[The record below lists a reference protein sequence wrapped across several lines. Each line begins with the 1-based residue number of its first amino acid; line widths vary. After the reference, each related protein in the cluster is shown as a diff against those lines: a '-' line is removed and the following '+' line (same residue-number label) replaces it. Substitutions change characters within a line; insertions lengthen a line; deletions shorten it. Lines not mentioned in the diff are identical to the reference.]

1 MTNMTQGNT
10 QQGAARQQQN
20 QPFMAQNGNAFQFN
34 NLQQQQLFAQ
44 FMQNQNGLGQ
54 MQQSQNLNQN
64 QMTGGF
70 TSPSDNTN
78 NNTNSGSPMV
88 VGPHHFNPQRAQN
101 SSSTPNM
108 ASGNPSFESFTQS
121 QTPFMSTS
129 QNQFLGNMQDSVMG
143 NAQMPLM
150 NDLSMQPPF
159 FPTPPM
165 GNVQTPFM
173 SNTQASAM
181 NDSQGFVQQMSGLR
195 ATAPSF
201 TPAQNSPVPQ
211 QSAVSMANMQSN
223 MTPQMHAHMQQ
234 LEMRINQQQAII
246 NSMMMRQSGSSAQSN
261 SQHGPALQM
270 QPTLQTQQR
279 MQQRNQTP
287 TTQGPSP
294 RASTPGTPAAQA
306 SSTQPRPV
314 PSSVTQDPIAQFLS
328 VQSPIAQ
335 TSTNEPVAAQSPT
348 AVSPTTESSSS
359 QGGNTMRAAP
369 ALNANP
375 NSMTERGSG
384 VTQRDSSLTQV
395 SRVMSTNLAMN
406 PRTRLLPQ
414 DVRPHAPAPPQHK
427 LQEFLVDGSLKVII
441 PNLFGDQPSTAQ
453 TSPTQNSSAEE
464 PSTPASSNGFS
475 SFEDWS
481 KAPVYAPGLF
491 APRRSDGPE
500 KLTPKEKKLRE
511 AEDNGEQIFPSKR
524 RVVRIDP
531 EDPRLIRDENGLPIT
546 PEGDGYNIYY
556 LPGPKKLDAAE
567 LNRMLIEIRAEK
579 KTAMDEAAKTGEPIQ
594 NSKSTKRNRKSK
606 ATRQTRVLKTPS
618 ENIVNN
624 KRRKSTTTNNS
635 TPNVAGDAQLAT
647 TLGAQPSLNNGHI
660 AQASN
665 DLFTVQSNTALPA
678 QFAGGDAF
686 DQQPS
691 MSLFPPQVIL
701 DSDFTQS
708 FTAGITQAPTTGG
721 DLTLQLA
728 QESSFTSQT
737 TNEQPTAN
745 FLGNDF
751 TSQPSN
757 PSDDSALQPTEDFTN
772 TNDHSFEIPADL
784 DPMFVDTRNTP
795 YEDLPLDTEPFSQF
809 SSTQSGSPQSPSTP
823 VSDSGAAKTLD
834 HDLSAVAAWL
844 VGHSED
850 SSAVTSQDQLAQIEV
865 NASMPHIV
873 DPSLSVP
880 VLDIFKTC
888 QPDLSLRDKDTLSEP
903 FDEISMFPQD
913 DEQGT
918 QLRKVSNELD
928 RPLPEQ
934 ADITVFFADVPNP
947 YNRDLDAERA
957 GLIERFRAGG
967 ELNYTDRSVLMLI
980 AGIDSSIDVDAVNR
994 QTAGVTEGMSPAD
1007 IPAFSDDVPLDIF
1020 ASLEDLPE
1028 NNLQD
1033 PNATTGN
1040 DNTMFPVAGCSDF
1053 NSSNATGPA
1062 STWPPAAPNVSLAD
1076 MPYSPVVASQETQ
1089 GAPLQPPQ
1097 GPKFHPQGPYN
1108 NLFGDGVFLNPA
1120 VLNQTTTTTLPTS
1133 KTTTNTTK
1141 TGNNKRKAGEDASA
1155 APKKKAR
1162 TKKAPVPQLA
1172 LPQCEVR
1179 FGPGAQQ

>member
-1 MTNMTQGNT
+1 MSSRQPNMANMAQRNT
-10 QQGAARQQQN
+10 QQGAAHQ
-20 QPFMAQNGNAFQFN
+20 
-34 NLQQQQLFAQ
+34 
-44 FMQNQNGLGQ
+44 QNQNGLGQ
-54 MQQSQNLNQN
+54 MQQNQN

-70 TSPSDNTN
+70 TSPFDNTN

-88 VGPHHFNPQRAQN
+88 VGPHHFNPQRVQN

-129 QNQFLGNMQDSVMG
+129 QNQFLGNMQDSVIG
-143 NAQMPLM
+143 NAQMPFM
-150 NDLSMQPPF
+150 NDPSMQPPF
-159 FPTPPM
+159 FHTPPM
-165 GNVQTPFM
+165 GNVQAPFM
-173 SNTQASAM
+173 SDTQASAM
-181 NDSQGFVQQMSGLR
+181 NDSQGFVQQTSGLR

-201 TPAQNSPVPQ
+201 TPAQSSPVPQ
-211 QSAVSMANMQSN
+211 QSAASMANMQSN
-223 MTPQMHAHMQQ
+223 MTPQMHAHMQRMK
-234 LEMRINQQQAII
+234 MRINQQQAII
-246 NSMMMRQSGSSAQSN
+246 NSMMRRQSGSSAQSKF
-261 SQHGPALQM
+261 QHGPA
-270 QPTLQTQQR
+270 LQTQQR

-287 TTQGPSP
+287 TTQVPSP
-294 RASTPGTPAAQA
+294 RASTPGTAAAQVSA
-306 SSTQPRPV
+306 TQPRPV

-328 VQSPIAQ
+328 VQPPIAQ
-335 TSTNEPVAAQSPT
+335 NSTNEPVAAQSPT
-348 AVSPTTESSSS
+348 AVSPTTESSGS
-359 QGGNTMRAAP
+359 QGGNTMQTAP
-369 ALNANP
+369 ALSANP
-375 NSMTERGSG
+375 NSMTERGSR

-395 SRVMSTNLAMN
+395 SRVMNTNLAMN

-414 DVRPHAPAPPQHK
+414 DVRPHAPPPPQHK
-427 LQEFLVDGSLKVII
+427 LKEFLVDGSLKVVI
-441 PNLFGDQPSTAQ
+441 PNLFDDQPPTAQ
-453 TSPTQNSSAEE
+453 TSPTKDSSAEE

-546 PEGDGYNIYY
+546 PQGDCYNIYY

-567 LNRMLIEIRAEK
+567 LNRMLIEIRTEK

-594 NSKSTKRNRKSK
+594 NSKSTKRTRKSK
-606 ATRQTRVLKTPS
+606 TTRQTRVLKTPS
-618 ENIVNN
+618 ENIVNK
-624 KRRKSTTTNNS
+624 KRRKSTTTATTTIS
-635 TPNVAGDAQLAT
+635 TTNVAGDAQLAT
-647 TLGAQPSLNNGHI
+647 TLGAQPSLNNGPI

-665 DLFTVQSNTALPA
+665 DPFTIQSNTALPA
-678 QFAGGDAF
+678 PFAGGDAF
-686 DQQPS
+686 NRQLS

-708 FTAGITQAPTTGG
+708 FTAGITQPPTTGG
-721 DLTLQLA
+721 NLTLQLA

-745 FLGNDF
+745 LLGNDF
-751 TSQPSN
+751 ASQPFN

-772 TNDHSFEIPADL
+772 TNDHSFEILADL

-795 YEDLPLDTEPFSQF
+795 YEDLPLDTEPFAQF
-809 SSTQSGSPQSPSTP
+809 SSTQSGSSQSPSTP

-834 HDLSAVAAWL
+834 HDLSAVVAWL

-850 SSAVTSQDQLAQIEV
+850 ASAVTSQDQLAQIEV
-865 NASMPHIV
+865 NASMPHVV

-888 QPDLSLRDKDTLSEP
+888 HPDLSLRDKDTLSEP
-903 FDEISMFPQD
+903 FDGISMFPQD

-918 QLRKVSNELD
+918 QLRRVSNELD

-934 ADITVFFADVPNP
+934 ADITVFVADIPNP

-957 GLIERFRAGG
+957 GLTERFRAGG

-980 AGIDSSIDVDAVNR
+980 TGIDSSIDVDAVNR

-1007 IPAFSDDVPLDIF
+1007 IPVFSDDVPLNIF

-1033 PNATTGN
+1033 PSATTGN

-1089 GAPLQPPQ
+1089 DAPFQPPQ
-1097 GPKFHPQGPYN
+1097 GPEFHPQDPYK
-1108 NLFGDGVFLNPA
+1108 NLFEGVFLNPA

-1133 KTTTNTTK
+1133 TTTTNTTK

-1162 TKKAPVPQLA
+1162 TKKALVPQLA

>member
-1 MTNMTQGNT
+1 MSSRQPNMANMAQRNT
-10 QQGAARQQQN
+10 QQGAARQQ
-20 QPFMAQNGNAFQFN
+20 
-34 NLQQQQLFAQ
+34 
-44 FMQNQNGLGQ
+44 NQNGLRQ
-54 MQQSQNLNQN
+54 MQQNQN

-70 TSPSDNTN
+70 TSPFDNTN

-88 VGPHHFNPQRAQN
+88 VGPHHFNPQRVQN

-129 QNQFLGNMQDSVMG
+129 QNQFLGNMQDSVIG
-143 NAQMPLM
+143 NAQMPFM
-150 NDLSMQPPF
+150 NDPSMQPPF
-159 FPTPPM
+159 FHTPPM
-165 GNVQTPFM
+165 GNVQAPFM
-173 SNTQASAM
+173 SDTQASAM
-181 NDSQGFVQQMSGLR
+181 NDSQGFVQQTSGLR

-201 TPAQNSPVPQ
+201 TPAQSSPVPQ
-211 QSAVSMANMQSN
+211 QSAASMANMQSN
-223 MTPQMHAHMQQ
+223 MTPQMHAHMQRMK
-234 LEMRINQQQAII
+234 MRINQQQAII
-246 NSMMMRQSGSSAQSN
+246 NSMMRRQSGSSAQSKF
-261 SQHGPALQM
+261 QHGPA
-270 QPTLQTQQR
+270 LQTQQR

-287 TTQGPSP
+287 TTQVPSP
-294 RASTPGTPAAQA
+294 RASTPGTAAAQVSA
-306 SSTQPRPV
+306 TQPRPV

-328 VQSPIAQ
+328 VQPPIAQ
-335 TSTNEPVAAQSPT
+335 NSTNEPVAAQSPT
-348 AVSPTTESSSS
+348 AVSPNTESSGS
-359 QGGNTMRAAP
+359 QGGNTMQTAP
-369 ALNANP
+369 ALSANP
-375 NSMTERGSG
+375 NSMTERGSR

-395 SRVMSTNLAMN
+395 STVMNTNLAMN

-414 DVRPHAPAPPQHK
+414 DVRPHAPPPPQHK
-427 LQEFLVDGSLKVII
+427 LEEFLVDGSLKVVI
-441 PNLFGDQPSTAQ
+441 PNLFDDQPPTAQ
-453 TSPTQNSSAEE
+453 TSPTKDSSAEE

-546 PEGDGYNIYY
+546 PQGDCYNIYY

-567 LNRMLIEIRAEK
+567 LNRMLIEIRTEK

-594 NSKSTKRNRKSK
+594 NSKSTKRTRKYK
-606 ATRQTRVLKTPS
+606 TTRQTRVLKTPS
-618 ENIVNN
+618 ENIVNK
-624 KRRKSTTTNNS
+624 KRRKSTTTATTTIS
-635 TPNVAGDAQLAT
+635 TTNVAGDAQLAT
-647 TLGAQPSLNNGHI
+647 TLGAQPSLNNGPI

-665 DLFTVQSNTALPA
+665 DPFTIQSNTALLAP
-678 QFAGGDAF
+678 FAGGDAF
-686 DQQPS
+686 NRQPS

-708 FTAGITQAPTTGG
+708 FTAGITQPPTTGG
-721 DLTLQLA
+721 NLTLQLA
-728 QESSFTSQT
+728 QENSFTSQT

-745 FLGNDF
+745 LLGNDF
-751 TSQPSN
+751 ASQPFN
-757 PSDDSALQPTEDFTN
+757 PSDDSAVQPTEDFTN

-795 YEDLPLDTEPFSQF
+795 YEDLPLDTEPFAQF
-809 SSTQSGSPQSPSTP
+809 SSTQSGSSQSPSTP

-850 SSAVTSQDQLAQIEV
+850 ASAVTSQDQLAQIEV
-865 NASMPHIV
+865 NASMPHVV

-918 QLRKVSNELD
+918 QLRRVSNELD

-934 ADITVFFADVPNP
+934 ADITVFVADIPNP

-957 GLIERFRAGG
+957 GLTERFRAG
-967 ELNYTDRSVLMLI
+967 
-980 AGIDSSIDVDAVNR
+980 DSSIDVDAVNR

-1007 IPAFSDDVPLDIF
+1007 IPVFSDDVPLNIF

-1033 PNATTGN
+1033 PSATTGN

-1089 GAPLQPPQ
+1089 DAPFQPPQ
-1097 GPKFHPQGPYN
+1097 GPEFHPEDPYK
-1108 NLFGDGVFLNPA
+1108 NLFEGVFLNPA

-1133 KTTTNTTK
+1133 TTTTNTTK

-1162 TKKAPVPQLA
+1162 TKKALVPQLA

>member
-1 MTNMTQGNT
+1 MSSRQPNMANMAQRNT

-54 MQQSQNLNQN
+54 MQQNQN

-70 TSPSDNTN
+70 TSPFDNTN
-78 NNTNSGSPMV
+78 NNTNSVSPMV
-88 VGPHHFNPQRAQN
+88 VGPHHFNPQRVQN

-121 QTPFMSTS
+121 QTPLMSTS
-129 QNQFLGNMQDSVMG
+129 QNQFLGNMQDSVIG
-143 NAQMPLM
+143 NAQMPFT

-165 GNVQTPFM
+165 GNVQAPFM
-173 SNTQASAM
+173 SDTQASAM

-201 TPAQNSPVPQ
+201 TPAQNSP
-211 QSAVSMANMQSN
+211 
-223 MTPQMHAHMQQ
+223 
-234 LEMRINQQQAII
+234 QQAII
-246 NSMMMRQSGSSAQSN
+246 NSMMRRQSGFSAQSN

-270 QPTLQTQQR
+270 QPIRQTQQR

-287 TTQGPSP
+287 TTQVPSP
-294 RASTPGTPAAQA
+294 RASTPGTPAAQVSA
-306 SSTQPRPV
+306 TQPRPV

-335 TSTNEPVAAQSPT
+335 NSTNEPVAAQSPT
-348 AVSPTTESSSS
+348 AVSPTTESFGS
-359 QGGNTMRAAP
+359 QGGNTMQTAP
-369 ALNANP
+369 ALSANP
-375 NSMTERGSG
+375 NSMTERGSR

-395 SRVMSTNLAMN
+395 SRVMNTNLAMN

-414 DVRPHAPAPPQHK
+414 DVRPHAPPPPQHK
-427 LQEFLVDGSLKVII
+427 LEEFLVDGSLKVVI
-441 PNLFGDQPSTAQ
+441 PNLFDDQPPTAQ
-453 TSPTQNSSAEE
+453 TSPTQDSSADE

-546 PEGDGYNIYY
+546 PQGDGYNIYY

-567 LNRMLIEIRAEK
+567 LNRMLIEIRTEK

-594 NSKSTKRNRKSK
+594 NSKSTKRTRKSK

-618 ENIVNN
+618 ENI
-624 KRRKSTTTNNS
+624 
-635 TPNVAGDAQLAT
+635 LAT
-647 TLGAQPSLNNGHI
+647 TLGAQPSLNNGPI

-665 DLFTVQSNTALPA
+665 DPFTIQSNTALPA
-678 QFAGGDAF
+678 RFAGSDAF
-686 DQQPS
+686 NRQPS

-708 FTAGITQAPTTGG
+708 FTAGITQPPTNGG

-745 FLGNDF
+745 LLGNDF
-751 TSQPSN
+751 ASQPFN
-757 PSDDSALQPTEDFTN
+757 PSDDSAVQPTEDFTN

-809 SSTQSGSPQSPSTP
+809 SSTQSGSSQSPSTP

-850 SSAVTSQDQLAQIEV
+850 ASAVTSQDQLAQIEV

-880 VLDIFKTC
+880 VLNIFKTC
-888 QPDLSLRDKDTLSEP
+888 QPDLSVRDKDTLSEP

-918 QLRKVSNELD
+918 QLRRVSNELD

-934 ADITVFFADVPNP
+934 ADITVFVADIPNP

-957 GLIERFRAGG
+957 GLIERFRAG
-967 ELNYTDRSVLMLI
+967 
-980 AGIDSSIDVDAVNR
+980 DSSIDVDAVNR
-994 QTAGVTEGMSPAD
+994 QTAGVTEGMSPSD

-1033 PNATTGN
+1033 PSATTGN

-1089 GAPLQPPQ
+1089 DAPFQPPH
-1097 GPKFHPQGPYN
+1097 GPEFHPQDPYN
-1108 NLFGDGVFLNPA
+1108 NLFGD
-1120 VLNQTTTTTLPTS
+1120 
-1133 KTTTNTTK
+1133 

-1162 TKKAPVPQLA
+1162 TKKALVPQLT

>member
-1 MTNMTQGNT
+1 MSSRQPNMANMAQRNT
-10 QQGAARQQQN
+10 QQGAAH
-20 QPFMAQNGNAFQFN
+20 
-34 NLQQQQLFAQ
+34 
-44 FMQNQNGLGQ
+44 QNQNGLGQ
-54 MQQSQNLNQN
+54 MQQNQN

-70 TSPSDNTN
+70 TSPFDNTN

-88 VGPHHFNPQRAQN
+88 VGPHHFNPQRVQN

-129 QNQFLGNMQDSVMG
+129 QNQFLGNMQDSVIG
-143 NAQMPLM
+143 NAQMPFM
-150 NDLSMQPPF
+150 NDPSMQPPF
-159 FPTPPM
+159 FHTPPM
-165 GNVQTPFM
+165 GNVQAPFM
-173 SNTQASAM
+173 SDTQASAM
-181 NDSQGFVQQMSGLR
+181 NDSQGFVQQTSGLR

-201 TPAQNSPVPQ
+201 TPAQSSPVPQ
-211 QSAVSMANMQSN
+211 QSAASMANMQSN
-223 MTPQMHAHMQQ
+223 MTPQMHAHMQRMK
-234 LEMRINQQQAII
+234 MRINQQQAII
-246 NSMMMRQSGSSAQSN
+246 NSMMRRQSGSSAQSKF
-261 SQHGPALQM
+261 QHGPA
-270 QPTLQTQQR
+270 LQTQQR

-287 TTQGPSP
+287 TTQVPSP
-294 RASTPGTPAAQA
+294 RASTPGTAAAQVSA
-306 SSTQPRPV
+306 TQPRPV

-328 VQSPIAQ
+328 VQPPIAQ
-335 TSTNEPVAAQSPT
+335 NSTNEPVAAQSPT
-348 AVSPTTESSSS
+348 AVSPTTESSGS
-359 QGGNTMRAAP
+359 QGGNTMQTAP
-369 ALNANP
+369 ALSANP
-375 NSMTERGSG
+375 NSMTERGSR

-395 SRVMSTNLAMN
+395 SRVMNTNLAMN

-414 DVRPHAPAPPQHK
+414 DVRPHAPPPPQHK
-427 LQEFLVDGSLKVII
+427 LKEFLVDGSLKVVI
-441 PNLFGDQPSTAQ
+441 PNLFDDQPPTAQ
-453 TSPTQNSSAEE
+453 TSPTKDSSAEE

-546 PEGDGYNIYY
+546 PQGDCYNIYY

-567 LNRMLIEIRAEK
+567 LNRMLIEIRTEK

-594 NSKSTKRNRKSK
+594 NSKSTKRTRKSK
-606 ATRQTRVLKTPS
+606 TTRQTRVLKTPS
-618 ENIVNN
+618 ENIVNK
-624 KRRKSTTTNNS
+624 KRRKSTTTATTTIS
-635 TPNVAGDAQLAT
+635 TTNVAGDAQLAT
-647 TLGAQPSLNNGHI
+647 TLGAQPSLNNGPI

-665 DLFTVQSNTALPA
+665 DPFTIQI
-678 QFAGGDAF
+678 
-686 DQQPS
+686 
-691 MSLFPPQVIL
+691 IL

-708 FTAGITQAPTTGG
+708 FTAGITQPPTTGG
-721 DLTLQLA
+721 NLTLQLA

-745 FLGNDF
+745 LLGNDF
-751 TSQPSN
+751 ASQPFN

-772 TNDHSFEIPADL
+772 TNDHSFEILADL
-784 DPMFVDTRNTP
+784 DPMFVDTRNIP
-795 YEDLPLDTEPFSQF
+795 YEDLPLDTEPFAQF
-809 SSTQSGSPQSPSTP
+809 PSTQSGSSQSPSTP

-834 HDLSAVAAWL
+834 HDLSAVVAWL

-850 SSAVTSQDQLAQIEV
+850 ASAVTSQDQLAQIEV
-865 NASMPHIV
+865 NASMPHVV

-888 QPDLSLRDKDTLSEP
+888 HPDLSLRDKDTLSEP
-903 FDEISMFPQD
+903 FDGISMFPQD

-918 QLRKVSNELD
+918 QLRRVSNELD

-934 ADITVFFADVPNP
+934 ADITVFVADIPNP

-957 GLIERFRAGG
+957 GLTERFRAG
-967 ELNYTDRSVLMLI
+967 
-980 AGIDSSIDVDAVNR
+980 DSSIDVDAVNR

-1007 IPAFSDDVPLDIF
+1007 IPVFSDDVPLNIF

-1033 PNATTGN
+1033 PSATTGN

-1089 GAPLQPPQ
+1089 DAPFQPPQ
-1097 GPKFHPQGPYN
+1097 GPEFHPQDPYK
-1108 NLFGDGVFLNPA
+1108 NLFEGVFLNPA

-1133 KTTTNTTK
+1133 TTTTNTTK

-1162 TKKAPVPQLA
+1162 TKKALVPQLA

>member
-1 MTNMTQGNT
+1 MSSRQPNMANMAQRNT
-10 QQGAARQQQN
+10 QQGAAHQ
-20 QPFMAQNGNAFQFN
+20 
-34 NLQQQQLFAQ
+34 
-44 FMQNQNGLGQ
+44 QNQNGLGQ
-54 MQQSQNLNQN
+54 MQQNQN

-70 TSPSDNTN
+70 TSPFDNTN

-88 VGPHHFNPQRAQN
+88 VGPHHFNPQRVQN

-129 QNQFLGNMQDSVMG
+129 QNQFLGNMQDSVIG
-143 NAQMPLM
+143 NAQMPFM
-150 NDLSMQPPF
+150 NDPSMQPPF
-159 FPTPPM
+159 FHTPPM
-165 GNVQTPFM
+165 GNVQAPFM
-173 SNTQASAM
+173 SDTQASAM
-181 NDSQGFVQQMSGLR
+181 NDSQGFVQQTSGLR

-201 TPAQNSPVPQ
+201 TPAQSSP
-211 QSAVSMANMQSN
+211 
-223 MTPQMHAHMQQ
+223 
-234 LEMRINQQQAII
+234 
-246 NSMMMRQSGSSAQSN
+246 
-261 SQHGPALQM
+261 
-270 QPTLQTQQR
+270 
-279 MQQRNQTP
+279 
-287 TTQGPSP
+287 
-294 RASTPGTPAAQA
+294 
-306 SSTQPRPV
+306 
-314 PSSVTQDPIAQFLS
+314 FLS
-328 VQSPIAQ
+328 VQPPIAQ
-335 TSTNEPVAAQSPT
+335 NSTNEPVAAQSPT
-348 AVSPTTESSSS
+348 AVSPTTESSGS
-359 QGGNTMRAAP
+359 QGGNTMQTAP
-369 ALNANP
+369 ALSANP
-375 NSMTERGSG
+375 NSMTERGSR

-395 SRVMSTNLAMN
+395 SRVMNTNLAMN

-414 DVRPHAPAPPQHK
+414 DVRPHAPPPPQHK
-427 LQEFLVDGSLKVII
+427 LKEFLVDGSLKVVI
-441 PNLFGDQPSTAQ
+441 PNLFDDQPPTAQ
-453 TSPTQNSSAEE
+453 TSPTKDSSAEE

-546 PEGDGYNIYY
+546 PQGDCYNIYY

-567 LNRMLIEIRAEK
+567 LNRMLIEIRTEK

-594 NSKSTKRNRKSK
+594 NSKSTKRTRKSK
-606 ATRQTRVLKTPS
+606 TTRQTR
-618 ENIVNN
+618 
-624 KRRKSTTTNNS
+624 
-635 TPNVAGDAQLAT
+635 
-647 TLGAQPSLNNGHI
+647 PSLNNGPI

-665 DLFTVQSNTALPA
+665 DPFTIQSNTALPA
-678 QFAGGDAF
+678 PFAGGDAF
-686 DQQPS
+686 NRQLS

-708 FTAGITQAPTTGG
+708 FTAGITQPPTTGG
-721 DLTLQLA
+721 NLTLQLA

-745 FLGNDF
+745 LLGNDF
-751 TSQPSN
+751 ASQPFN

-772 TNDHSFEIPADL
+772 TNDHSFEILADL
-784 DPMFVDTRNTP
+784 DPMFVDTRNIP
-795 YEDLPLDTEPFSQF
+795 YEDLPLDTEPFAQF
-809 SSTQSGSPQSPSTP
+809 PSTQSGSSQSPSTP

-834 HDLSAVAAWL
+834 HDLSAVVAWL

-850 SSAVTSQDQLAQIEV
+850 ASAVTSQDQLAQIEV
-865 NASMPHIV
+865 NASMPHVV

-888 QPDLSLRDKDTLSEP
+888 HPDLSLRDKDTLSEP
-903 FDEISMFPQD
+903 FDGISMFPQD

-918 QLRKVSNELD
+918 QLRRVSNELD

-934 ADITVFFADVPNP
+934 ADITVFVADIPNP

-957 GLIERFRAGG
+957 GLTERFRAG
-967 ELNYTDRSVLMLI
+967 
-980 AGIDSSIDVDAVNR
+980 DSSIDVDAVNR

-1007 IPAFSDDVPLDIF
+1007 IPVFSDDVPLNIF

-1033 PNATTGN
+1033 PSATTGN

-1089 GAPLQPPQ
+1089 DAPFQPPQ
-1097 GPKFHPQGPYN
+1097 GPEFHPQDPYK
-1108 NLFGDGVFLNPA
+1108 NLFEGVFLNPA

-1133 KTTTNTTK
+1133 TTTTNTTK

-1162 TKKAPVPQLA
+1162 TKKALVPQLA